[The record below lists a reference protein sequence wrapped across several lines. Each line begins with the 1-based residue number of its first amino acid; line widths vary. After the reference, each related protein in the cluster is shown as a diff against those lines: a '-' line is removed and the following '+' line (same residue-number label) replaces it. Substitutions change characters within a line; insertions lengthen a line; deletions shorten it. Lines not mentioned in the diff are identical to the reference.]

1 MLTLVWISVLI
12 PILNEI
18 VRFKFVTKEALLCAV
33 PKTPSNCLLTLILLL
48 TSSILRTKN
57 LSVLIPRTSFAAT
70 ESGDKSPDT
79 DILVI
84 IPVAPV
90 VPIPMPSFKNE
101 VLNPIWCLPSSVL
114 RVSVERPETVTSSP
128 ITKSWGWDDN
138 PVTSPLDLSYVNTT
152 FSILTTVDAI
162 DIISFPS
169 TVDISPENPFPFPI
183 LMTRRSSLTW

>member
-1 MLTLVWISVLI
+1 MLV
-12 PILNEI
+12 
-18 VRFKFVTKEALLCAV
+18 CAV

-48 TSSILRTKN
+48 TSSILRTRN
-57 LSVLIPRTSFAAT
+57 LSVLIPRTSFDTT

-114 RVSVERPETVTSSP
+114 RVSVERPETVISSP

-169 TVDISPENPFPFPI
+169 TDDISPENPFPFPI
-183 LMTRRSSLTW
+183 LTTRRSSLTW

>member
-18 VRFKFVTKEALLCAV
+18 VRFKFVTKAALVCAV

-57 LSVLIPRTSFAAT
+57 LSVLIPRTSFDTT
-70 ESGDKSPDT
+70 ESGDKSPAT

-90 VPIPMPSFKNE
+90 VPIPIPSFKNE
-101 VLNPIWCLPSSVL
+101 VLNPIWCLPSSAL
-114 RVSVERPETVTSSP
+114 KVSVERPETVTSSP

-138 PVTSPLDLSYVNTT
+138 PVTSL
-152 FSILTTVDAI
+152 
-162 DIISFPS
+162 
-169 TVDISPENPFPFPI
+169 
-183 LMTRRSSLTW
+183 

>member
-1 MLTLVWISVLI
+1 M
-12 PILNEI
+12 LNEI
-18 VRFKFVTKEALLCAV
+18 VRFKFVTKAELVCAV

-70 ESGDKSPDT
+70 ESRDKSPAT

-84 IPVAPV
+84 IPVVPV

-101 VLNPIWCLPSSVL
+101 VLNPIWCLPSSAL

-128 ITKSWGWDDN
+128 ITKS
-138 PVTSPLDLSYVNTT
+138 
-152 FSILTTVDAI
+152 
-162 DIISFPS
+162 
-169 TVDISPENPFPFPI
+169 
-183 LMTRRSSLTW
+183 

>member
-1 MLTLVWISVLI
+1 MLTLVWISVLT

-18 VRFKFVTKEALLCAV
+18 VRFKFVIKEVLVCAV

-48 TSSILRTKN
+48 TSSTLRTKN
-57 LSVLIPRTSFAAT
+57 LSVLIPRTSFAET
-70 ESGDKSPDT
+70 ESGDKSPDA

-84 IPVAPV
+84 IPVAAV
-90 VPIPMPSFKNE
+90 VPIPVLSFKNE

-114 RVSVERPETVTSSP
+114 RVSVERPETVISSP

-169 TVDISPENPFPFPI
+169 TTDTSAAVSY
-183 LMTRRSSLTW
+183 THLTLPTNREV

>member
-1 MLTLVWISVLI
+1 MTKAALV
-12 PILNEI
+12 
-18 VRFKFVTKEALLCAV
+18 CAV
-33 PKTPSNCLLTLILLL
+33 PKTPSNSLLTLILLL
-48 TSSILRTKN
+48 TSSTLRTKN
-57 LSVLIPRTSFAAT
+57 LSVLIPRTSFGAT
-70 ESGDKSPDT
+70 EAGDKSPAT

-90 VPIPMPSFKNE
+90 VPIPMPNFKNE

-114 RVSVERPETVTSSP
+114 KVSVERPETVISSP

-183 LMTRRSSLTW
+183 FVTRSSSFTW